1 MKKNIFLVLCISF
14 ICFGCSAEAEWEKLK
29 VKEVVKTDPVIDWS
43 ATADSCTYVLIEQF
57 MNKEKRTAPVPPLL
71 FSGNHR
77 KM

>member
-1 MKKNIFLVLCISF
+1 MKKMYFSCYAFLLFVLAVVQKRN
-14 ICFGCSAEAEWEKLK
+14 GKKLK

-57 MNKEKRTAPVPPLL
+57 MNKEKEL
-71 FSGNHR
+71 SGNHR